1 MTCASTKFK
10 RYKGLP
16 SGNQV
21 PFLFLSY
28 RASFPPQGTH
38 VDPLPVI
45 SPERT
50 LHLLMCAMHLYT
62 WWCAVCIVSNKSDRW
77 FVLVHRELPH
87 PFLPCGYIIIYLTN
101 SLSTA
106 FKGGFQ
112 CLLHKECLTEC
123 MFYIHHFTLLGVE
136 RRDSGSGIAS
146 QQG

>member
-28 RASFPPQGTH
+28 RASFPPQSNH
-38 VDPLPVI
+38 ADPLPVI

-50 LHLLMCAMHLYT
+50 LYLIICVLCIYTRGCVLYVLLA
-62 WWCAVCIVSNKSDRW
+62 IKSDRW
-77 FVLVHRELPH
+77 FILVHTELPH

-112 CLLHKECLTEC
+112 CLLHKECLTEWST
-123 MFYIHHFTLLGVE
+123 FIILHSWESKG
-136 RRDSGSGIAS
+136 
-146 QQG
+146 